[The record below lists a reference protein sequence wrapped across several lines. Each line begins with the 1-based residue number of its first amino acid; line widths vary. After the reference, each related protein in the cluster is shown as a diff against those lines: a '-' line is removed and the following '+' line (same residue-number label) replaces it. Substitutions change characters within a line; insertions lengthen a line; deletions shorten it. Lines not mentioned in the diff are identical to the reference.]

1 MIGRYLKQAGVLGM
15 NMRNGDFVM
24 KYNRRKLYP
33 LVDDKLLTKKK
44 ATEHGVPVPE
54 LYGYLSTPHDIR
66 RLPAIVADHP
76 AFVVKPAR
84 GSGGDGILVFD
95 SHRNDRYWTV
105 SGRILAWSE
114 LEHHLAN
121 TLNGQYSLGG
131 LPDEVMIEYR
141 VRFHPLFDAVS
152 FQGVPDIRIIVF
164 RGYPVMSM
172 ARLPTRASQG
182 KANLHQGAVGVG
194 ISIATGRTLN
204 GVIGNDSI
212 REHPDTGVPVLGIQV
227 PDWEQML
234 LMAARSFELTGLGY
248 LGVDIVMDAN
258 LGPLLLELNARPG
271 LNIQIANAEGLLP
284 RLREIERL
292 YEPGLSPEERVAV
305 SRETFATRGRDAPA
319 DTAPAAG

>member
-1 MIGRYLKQAGVLGM
+1 MFGYLKRAGVLGM
-15 NMRNGDFVM
+15 NARNADFVM
-24 KYNRRKLYP
+24 RYNRRQLYP

-44 ATEHGVPVPE
+44 AREYGVPVPE
-54 LYGYLSTPHDIR
+54 LYGYLSAPHDIR
-66 RLPAIVADHP
+66 ELPKIVADHP

-164 RGYPVMSM
+164 QGYPVMAM

-194 ISIATGRTLN
+194 IGVATGTTLN

-212 REHPDTGVPVLGIQV
+212 REHPDTGVPVIGIQV
-227 PDWEQML
+227 PDWDQML
-234 LMAARSFELTGLGY
+234 LMAARSYELTGLGY
-248 LGVDIVMDAN
+248 LGVDIVMDATR
-258 LGPLLLELNARPG
+258 GPLLLELNARPG
-271 LNIQIANAEGLLP
+271 LNIQIANAEGLMP
-284 RLREIERL
+284 RLREIERIV
-292 YEPGLSPEERVAV
+292 EPGLTPAERVAV
-305 SRETFATRGRDAPA
+305 SQATFGAKA
-319 DTAPAAG
+319 